1 MKVWPIIT
9 LVGLIYG
16 STLADPKGVGR
27 ESNPHPHR
35 SSLDAEVAADFAQPH
50 RPVTMAFREVFAK
63 LLNEE
68 TDWSAP
74 DGKATAQAEADAD
87 DGQDPGKKLFWS
99 TNHPDMTGV
108 PFPGWGDPNA
118 EPDHPLVS
126 PPACS
131 SCRPDLEIFYYIID
145 DPAPPKEDENMAT
158 TAALHSLQ
166 LPFGALKILDNMVI
180 GSDGKV
186 TVMPC
191 ETILVNGACPL
202 PCKPNDPLCVDD
214 PIVVDPTDPTS
225 PVTPPVIIIG
235 GGGGGSGP
243 VGAISGVPET
253 STWLMGTH
261 WLWFF
266 ELVQAFRDVHG
277 VGPYPPPD
285 ESLSER
291 GRAPSN
297 AAGGGGPACLFS
309 RTVLYGCGTDSR

>member
-35 SSLDAEVAADFAQPH
+35 STLDAEVAADFAQPH

-74 DGKATAQAEADAD
+74 DGKATAQASDNAD
-87 DGQDPGKKLFWS
+87 DGEDPGKKLFWS
-99 TNHPDMTGV
+99 TNHPANEGV
-108 PFPGWGDPNA
+108 PFTGWFDPTA

-145 DPAPPKEDENMAT
+145 DPVPPKEDENMAT

-166 LPFGALKILDNMVI
+166 LPFGALKLLDNLVI
-180 GSDGKV
+180 DPGTGKI
-186 TVMPC
+186 TVAPC
-191 ETILVNGACPL
+191 ETILVNGMCPM

-214 PIVVDPTDPTS
+214 PLPPPVISDPTDPTN
-225 PVTPPVIIIG
+225 PVIPPIIIG
-235 GGGGGSGP
+235 AGGAGGAGS
-243 VGAISGVPET
+243 VGGVESVGGVPET
-253 STWLMGTH
+253 STWIMMALG
-261 WLWFF
+261 FI
-266 ELVQAFRDVHG
+266 
-277 VGPYPPPD
+277 
-285 ESLSER
+285 
-291 GRAPSN
+291 
-297 AAGGGGPACLFS
+297 
-309 RTVLYGCGTDSR
+309 VLGAIKFTRRVKKDSAIIDPQ

>member
-74 DGKATAQAEADAD
+74 ESRQATAQAEADAD

-99 TNHPDMTGV
+99 TTHPDNPGV

-131 SCRPDLEIFYYIID
+131 TCRPELFFYIIE
-145 DPAPPKEDENMAT
+145 DPAPSHENENAVAEAQSSFTMSN
-158 TAALHSLQ
+158 LS
-166 LPFGALKILDNMVI
+166 FGALKALDNMIVAT
-180 GSDGKV
+180 GVGGGLVV
-186 TVMPC
+186 TIAPC
-191 ETILVNGACPL
+191 ETIMVNGVCPA
-202 PCKPNDPLCVDD
+202 PCKGEDDPLCRDASEI
-214 PIVVDPTDPTS
+214 PPILTEPGGLIVVDR
-225 PVTPPVIIIG
+225 TPPPFI
-235 GGGGGSGP
+235 GGGSG
-243 VGAISGVPET
+243 VVIGQAGGVPET
-253 STWLMGTH
+253 STWLMG
-261 WLWFF
+261 LIGFGF
-266 ELVQAFRDVHG
+266 LSLFRRSVMSTASG
-277 VGPYPPPD
+277 LIPRPTK
-285 ESLSER
+285 
-291 GRAPSN
+291 A
-297 AAGGGGPACLFS
+297 
-309 RTVLYGCGTDSR
+309 

>member
-35 SSLDAEVAADFAQPH
+35 STLDAEVAADFAQPH

-99 TNHPDMTGV
+99 TTHSDVTGV

-131 SCRPDLEIFYYIID
+131 TCRPELFFYIIVD
-145 DPAPPKEDENMAT
+145 DPAPPKEDENFAVEAQNHITMGN
-158 TAALHSLQ
+158 
-166 LPFGALKILDNMVI
+166 LPFGALKALDNMVI
-180 GSDGKV
+180 GEGGKV
-186 TVMPC
+186 TVAPC

-214 PIVVDPTDPTS
+214 PLPLPIVVDPADPTS
-225 PVTPPVIIIG
+225 PVAPPIIII
-235 GGGGGSGP
+235 GGGGSGP
-243 VGAISGVPET
+243 VGAVGGVPET
-253 STWLMGTH
+253 STWLMGIIGFGF
-261 WLWFF
+261 LS
-266 ELVQAFRDVHG
+266 LFRRSVMSTASG
-277 VGPYPPPD
+277 LIPRPTK
-285 ESLSER
+285 
-291 GRAPSN
+291 A
-297 AAGGGGPACLFS
+297 
-309 RTVLYGCGTDSR
+309 

>member
-9 LVGLIYG
+9 LGALIWG
-16 STLADPKGVGR
+16 ASVSDSRNVGR
-27 ESNPHPHR
+27 ESNPHPLRHR

-50 RPVTMAFREVFAK
+50 RPVTMAFREVFQK

-74 DGKATAQAEADAD
+74 ENKATAQAEADAD

-99 TNHPDMTGV
+99 TNHPDVTGV

-126 PPACS
+126 PAACS
-131 SCRPDLEIFYYIID
+131 TCRPELFFYIITE
-145 DPAPPKEDENMAT
+145 DPAPSHENENAVAEAQSSFMLGA
-158 TAALHSLQ
+158 
-166 LPFGALKILDNMVI
+166 LPFGALKALDNMVI
-180 GSDGKV
+180 GESGKV
-186 TVMPC
+186 TVAPC

-214 PIVVDPTDPTS
+214 PLPPPIVVDPTDPTS

-235 GGGGGSGP
+235 GGGGGGSGP

-253 STWLMGTH
+253 STWLMGIIGFGF
-261 WLWFF
+261 LS
-266 ELVQAFRDVHG
+266 LFRRSVMSTASG
-277 VGPYPPPD
+277 LIPRPTK
-285 ESLSER
+285 
-291 GRAPSN
+291 A
-297 AAGGGGPACLFS
+297 
-309 RTVLYGCGTDSR
+309 

>member
-50 RPVTMAFREVFAK
+50 RPVTMAFREVFQK

-99 TNHPDMTGV
+99 TNHPDVTGV

-126 PPACS
+126 PAACS
-131 SCRPDLEIFYYIID
+131 TCRPELFFYIIVD
-145 DPAPPKEDENMAT
+145 DPVPPKEDENFAVEAQAHITMGD
-158 TAALHSLQ
+158 
-166 LPFGALKILDNMVI
+166 LPFGALKALDNMVI
-180 GSDGKV
+180 GEGGKV
-186 TVMPC
+186 TVAPC
-191 ETILVNGACPL
+191 ETILVNSVCPL

-214 PIVVDPTDPTS
+214 PLPLPLPVVVDPVS
-225 PVTPPVIIIG
+225 PVAPPIIII
-235 GGGGGSGP
+235 GGGGSGP
-243 VGAISGVPET
+243 VGAISGAPET
-253 STWLMGTH
+253 STWLMGIIGFGF
-261 WLWFF
+261 LS
-266 ELVQAFRDVHG
+266 LFRRSVMSTASG
-277 VGPYPPPD
+277 LIPRPTK
-285 ESLSER
+285 
-291 GRAPSN
+291 A
-297 AAGGGGPACLFS
+297 
-309 RTVLYGCGTDSR
+309 

>member
-1 MKVWPIIT
+1 MKIWPIIT

-35 SSLDAEVAADFAQPH
+35 STLDAEVAADFAQPH

-74 DGKATAQAEADAD
+74 DGKATAQASDNAD
-87 DGQDPGKKLFWS
+87 DGEDPGKKLFWS
-99 TNHPDMTGV
+99 TNHPANEGV
-108 PFPGWGDPNA
+108 PFTGWGDPNA

-145 DPAPPKEDENMAT
+145 DPVPPKEDENMAT

-166 LPFGALKILDNMVI
+166 LPFGALKALDNLVI
-180 GSDGKV
+180 DPGTGKV
-186 TVMPC
+186 TVAPC
-191 ETILVNGACPL
+191 ETILVNGMCPM

-214 PIVVDPTDPTS
+214 PLPPPVISDPTDPTN
-225 PVTPPVIIIG
+225 PVIPPIIIG
-235 GGGGGSGP
+235 
-243 VGAISGVPET
+243 
-253 STWLMGTH
+253 
-261 WLWFF
+261 
-266 ELVQAFRDVHG
+266 
-277 VGPYPPPD
+277 
-285 ESLSER
+285 
-291 GRAPSN
+291 
-297 AAGGGGPACLFS
+297 AGGAQEVQGVWEAWGVWEA
-309 RTVLYGCGTDSR
+309 

>member
-74 DGKATAQAEADAD
+74 ESRQATAQAEADAD
-87 DGQDPGKKLFWS
+87 DGQDPGKKLFWT
-99 TNHPDMTGV
+99 TNHPDITGV

-131 SCRPDLEIFYYIID
+131 TCRPELFFYTIIE
-145 DPAPPKEDENMAT
+145 DPAPPKEDENFAVEAQAHITMGN
-158 TAALHSLQ
+158 
-166 LPFGALKILDNMVI
+166 LPFGALKALDNMVI
-180 GSDGKV
+180 GEGGKV
-186 TVMPC
+186 TVAPC

-214 PIVVDPTDPTS
+214 PLSLPLPIVVDPIS

-235 GGGGGSGP
+235 GGGGSGP
-243 VGAISGVPET
+243 VGAVGGVPET
-253 STWLMGTH
+253 STWLMGIIGFGF
-261 WLWFF
+261 LS
-266 ELVQAFRDVHG
+266 LFRRSVMSTASG
-277 VGPYPPPD
+277 LIPRPTK
-285 ESLSER
+285 
-291 GRAPSN
+291 A
-297 AAGGGGPACLFS
+297 
-309 RTVLYGCGTDSR
+309 

>member
-35 SSLDAEVAADFAQPH
+35 STLDAEVAADFAQPH

-74 DGKATAQAEADAD
+74 DGKATAQAEDDAD
-87 DGQDPGKKLFWS
+87 DGQDPGKKLFWT
-99 TNHPDMTGV
+99 TNHPEITGV

-131 SCRPDLEIFYYIID
+131 SCRPDLEIFYIID
-145 DPAPPKEDENMAT
+145 DPVPPREDENMAT
-158 TAALHSLQ
+158 TAALHALQ
-166 LPFGALKILDNMVI
+166 LPFGALKALDNLIVTKGAGGVPI
-180 GSDGKV
+180 V

-191 ETILVNGACPL
+191 ETIIVNGVCPM
-202 PCKPNDPLCVDD
+202 PCKGKTILCARMIRCRRRWLSI
-214 PIVVDPTDPTS
+214 P
-225 PVTPPVIIIG
+225 
-235 GGGGGSGP
+235 
-243 VGAISGVPET
+243 AIRPR
-253 STWLMGTH
+253 H
-261 WLWFF
+261 
-266 ELVQAFRDVHG
+266 AAHHHH
-277 VGPYPPPD
+277 
-285 ESLSER
+285 R
-291 GRAPSN
+291 GRRFRPCRRHRRRA
-297 AAGGGGPACLFS
+297 
-309 RTVLYGCGTDSR
+309 

>member
-50 RPVTMAFREVFAK
+50 RPVTMAFREVFQK

-99 TNHPDMTGV
+99 TTHSDVTGV
-108 PFPGWGDPNA
+108 PFTGWGDPNA

-131 SCRPDLEIFYYIID
+131 TCRPELFFYIID
-145 DPAPPKEDENMAT
+145 DPAPPKEDENVAVEAQAHIIMGD
-158 TAALHSLQ
+158 
-166 LPFGALKILDNMVI
+166 LPFGALKALDNMCRDRRGRQPDVA
-180 GSDGKV
+180 SPRV
-186 TVMPC
+186 RRSWSTASALAMQ
-191 ETILVNGACPL
+191 AQR
-202 PCKPNDPLCVDD
+202 
-214 PIVVDPTDPTS
+214 S
-225 PVTPPVIIIG
+225 PV
-235 GGGGGSGP
+235 
-243 VGAISGVPET
+243 
-253 STWLMGTH
+253 
-261 WLWFF
+261 
-266 ELVQAFRDVHG
+266 
-277 VGPYPPPD
+277 
-285 ESLSER
+285 R
-291 GRAPSN
+291 GRS
-297 AAGGGGPACLFS
+297 AAAAAADRGRS
-309 RTVLYGCGTDSR
+309 CGSH